1 MHDEEVMEA
10 TGCCFGLPQ
19 GRYLYLV
26 MHGSDELTNQT
37 YFFKQLIIVSET
49 SESNRGGWRNPG
61 FNGAEA
67 WSDCWVRFRKCKCGR
82 DAMMWAFK
90 VHDEVMKVSSKLYKQ
105 VWHRLIT
112 EMRADIQAKKLAQ

>member
-1 MHDEEVMEA
+1 MMHDEEEMEA
-10 TGCCFGLPQ
+10 TGSCSGLPQ
-19 GRYLYLV
+19 GKYLYLV
-26 MHGSDELTNQT
+26 FHGINNNET
-37 YFFKQLIIVSET
+37 YFFNQLIIVSET
-49 SESNRGGWRNPG
+49 SDGNAGGWRNPG

-105 VWHRLIT
+105 VWYRLIA
-112 EMRADIQAKKLAQ
+112 EMRADMQAKKWAQ

>member
-37 YFFKQLIIVSET
+37 YSFKQLVIVSET
-49 SESNRGGWRNPG
+49 SDGNRSGWRNQALMVPRLGQIAG
-61 FNGAEA
+61 FGSGNA
-67 WSDCWVRFRKCKCGR
+67 SVD
-82 DAMMWAFK
+82 
-90 VHDEVMKVSSKLYKQ
+90 VML
-105 VWHRLIT
+105 
-112 EMRADIQAKKLAQ
+112 